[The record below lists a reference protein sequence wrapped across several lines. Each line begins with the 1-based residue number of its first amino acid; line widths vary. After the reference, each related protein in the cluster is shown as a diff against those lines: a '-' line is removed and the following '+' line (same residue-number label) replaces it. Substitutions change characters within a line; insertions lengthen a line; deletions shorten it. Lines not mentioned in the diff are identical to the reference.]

1 MPATNR
7 RRHARVKLRQLAS
20 RLAADNA
27 LHLGLPVDNISMGG
41 LYVRCLQPLPAGT
54 KVSLELTR
62 PGSPRPIPVLGRVV
76 SAVSPAQAE
85 ARGIAPGMG
94 IAFDE
99 LPPHIEVRIEG
110 VVAVV
115 DPDATRAREHA
126 PLGEG
131 VQLPTGSN
139 PALRPMRLGGSSP
152 ATGGHPALNPARL
165 GGSTPATGSNP
176 SIPGIQQ
183 GREVEVL
190 RAALAERDQRIQ
202 RLTEANKALRE
213 RIDDMAKE
221 LAASRKAR

>member
-7 RRHARVKLRQLAS
+7 RRHARVKPRQLAS

-27 LHLGLPVDNISMGG
+27 LHIGLPVDNISMGG

-139 PALRPMRLGGSSP
+139 PALRPL
-152 ATGGHPALNPARL
+152 RL

-221 LAASRKAR
+221 LAASRKGR